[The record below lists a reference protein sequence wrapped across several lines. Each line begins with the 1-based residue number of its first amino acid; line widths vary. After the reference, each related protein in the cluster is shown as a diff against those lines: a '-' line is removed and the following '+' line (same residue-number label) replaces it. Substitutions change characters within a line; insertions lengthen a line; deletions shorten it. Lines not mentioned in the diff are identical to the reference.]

1 MEILVLTT
9 TNTRSNADKIGKAL
23 VINKLAACVNIIEK
37 VSSIYEW
44 KGELIEDN
52 EFLLIIKSKKELF
65 KEIEE
70 KIKSLHTYET
80 PEIISFDISNG
91 SKDYLAWINSMCK

>member
-9 TNTRSNADKIGKAL
+9 TNSRSNADKIGKML
-23 VINKLAACVNIIEK
+23 VLGKLAACVNIVEK

-65 KEIEE
+65 SEVEE
-70 KIKSLHTYET
+70 KIKSLHPYET
-80 PEIISFDISNG
+80 PEIISFDISAG
-91 SKDYLAWINSMCK
+91 SRDYLSWINSTCK

>member
-1 MEILVLTT
+1 MEILILTT
-9 TNTRSNADKIGKAL
+9 TNSRANADKIGKTL
-23 VINKLAACVNIIEK
+23 VLDKLAACVNIVEK

-65 KEIEE
+65 SEVEE
-70 KIKSLHTYET
+70 KIKSLHPYET
-80 PEIISFDISNG
+80 PEIISFDISAG
-91 SKDYLAWINSMCK
+91 SRDYLSWINSTCK

>member
-44 KGELIEDN
+44 KGELVEDN

-65 KEIEE
+65 KEVEE

-91 SKDYLAWINSMCK
+91 SKDYLAWINSVCT